1 MRSRWL
7 IAGAAVAVLAAGAV
21 VVAGPG
27 RIVDAYEAW
36 ANHLQDEVA
45 ALPEAE
51 TQGERASAASDSLLL
66 AVTDDAGDGAAFAVL
81 TTDGEGT
88 PVLAVIPADLYD
100 LIPGYGEFA
109 LGDSLRFEGPDLAAL
124 VVENALGMRI
134 DATAVLPVGDLAE
147 LFTEPVPVELASPLV
162 ETRDDG
168 TIVRVAAEGN
178 LGREGEVIAELF
190 SNPGDGDPLALLER
204 QAATW
209 EGIVRHTGSDP
220 QLTGRV
226 ASFAQDPALAQ
237 SLFAAAASDSLEVTL
252 IPLSRVG
259 GGADE
264 GFEVAAQEL
273 PGFVARR
280 FAHLA
285 LRAGETRPT
294 VELLNGNGEL
304 LSTRW
309 AAEALIG
316 RGFRVIRTDN
326 AERFDFAT
334 TIVIAQGE
342 ANTEDATEVV
352 ELLGLGELR
361 LELAA
366 PSGIVDVSIIVG
378 QDVPTGEG

>member
-1 MRSRWL
+1 MRRWL
-7 IAGAAVAVLAAGAV
+7 IAGVAVAALVAVAV

-36 ANHLQDEVA
+36 ANRLQDEVA
-45 ALPEAE
+45 ALPEGG
-51 TQGERASAASDSLLL
+51 TDGGEAPAASDSLLL
-66 AVTDDAGDGAAFAVL
+66 TVSDDTGDGAAFAVL
-81 TTDGEGT
+81 TTDSEGT

-100 LIPGYGEFA
+100 LVPGYGEFA

-124 VVENALGMRI
+124 VVENALGIRI
-134 DATAVLPVGDLAE
+134 DASAVLPAGDLAG

-162 ETRDDG
+162 ETGEDG
-168 TIVRVAAEGN
+168 TIVRLAAEGN
-178 LGREGEVIAELF
+178 LGREGAVIAELF
-190 SNPGDGDPLALLER
+190 SNPGDGDQLAFLER

-209 EGIVRHTGSDP
+209 EGVVRHTGSDP
-220 QLTGRV
+220 ELAARV
-226 ASFAQDPALAQ
+226 ASLAQDPVLAQ
-237 SLFAAAASDSLEVTL
+237 SLLTAAASDTLEVTL

-259 GGADE
+259 GGAEE

-273 PGFVARR
+273 PGFIARR

-285 LRAGETRPT
+285 LRAGEERPN

-309 AAEALIG
+309 AAESLVG

-326 AERFDFAT
+326 ADRFDFAT

-342 ANTEDATEVV
+342 EHTEDAAEVV
-352 ELLGLGELR
+352 EILGVGELR

-378 QDVPTGEG
+378 QDVPAGEG